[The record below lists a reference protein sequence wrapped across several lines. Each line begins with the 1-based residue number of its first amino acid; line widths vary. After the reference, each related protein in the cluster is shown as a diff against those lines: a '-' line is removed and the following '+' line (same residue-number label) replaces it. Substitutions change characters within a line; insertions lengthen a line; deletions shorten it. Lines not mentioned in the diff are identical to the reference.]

1 MAGGT
6 GKLERAFL
14 ALSEPSTTGAK
25 GGGGGRI
32 EFSFNPKEITIA
44 RSAEWKAKPSK
55 KPAMPEFVGTK
66 PATISLEMFFDASEG
81 GDVGG
86 AVDKLLACLEPHQ
99 KTKKDKPSPP
109 FVSFGWG
116 VKTYIDQAIVKSVS
130 VKYTRFKPDG
140 TPIRAVATVSLEELK
155 PAEAKQ
161 NPTSG
166 SLDVE
171 VERVVHPGDTLASL
185 AWEELGS
192 PSLWRVIAEAN
203 HVDDPFRLT
212 PGSSLIIPSLASL
225 ADHDGRNGAG
235 NGHHAA
241 PGSG

>member
-1 MAGGT
+1 MPGGT

-14 ALSEPSTTGAK
+14 ALSEPSTNGAK
-25 GGGGGRI
+25 GGGAGRI
-32 EFSFNPKEITIA
+32 EFSFNPKEITVA
-44 RSAEWKAKPSK
+44 RTAEWRSKPSK

-66 PATISLEMFFDASEG
+66 PASITLEMFFDASEG
-81 GDVGG
+81 GDVGKS
-86 AVDKLLACLEPHQ
+86 VDDLLACLEPHQ

-116 VKTYIDQAIVKSVS
+116 VKTYLDQAVVKSVS

-140 TPIRAVATVSLEELK
+140 TPIRAVATVTLEELR

-171 VERVVHPGDTLASL
+171 VERVVRPGDTLASI
-185 AWEELGS
+185 AYEELGS

-203 HVDDPFRLT
+203 RIHDPFRL
-212 PGSSLIIPSLASL
+212 PAGRPLIIPSLASL
-225 ADHDGRNGAG
+225 ADRA
-235 NGHHAA
+235 NGH
-241 PGSG
+241 GRS